1 MDPDMVRQ
9 QEEAEEE
16 SRLRRL
22 APVHM
27 PPPRP
32 APAPPAPADS
42 AKEPMVLRAEP
53 RGIAED
59 APASGKTAPPRV
71 GWFAALRAGIYSL
84 IMTTLGLLAGI
95 MIGVRTGLFPSQSLA
110 IGAGLGL
117 LLGWQAVLVSLRAN
131 AGLSFRRAL
140 LASLLPGVLM
150 LVSLIGGML
159 AAAYFTGVTP
169 ETIADGHL
177 PSFWVIV
184 GVGGLTGII
193 LAAMRMRKV
202 ARR

>member
-1 MDPDMVRQ
+1 MI
-9 QEEAEEE
+9 
-16 SRLRRL
+16 LR
-22 APVHM
+22 V
-27 PPPRP
+27 
-32 APAPPAPADS
+32 
-42 AKEPMVLRAEP
+42 EP
-53 RGIAED
+53 RQFED
-59 APASGKTAPPRV
+59 TAAVQTETAPRRV
-71 GWFAALRAGIYSL
+71 GWFAAIRAGSYCL

-117 LLGWQAVLVSLRAN
+117 LLGWQAALASLRAN

-140 LASLLPGVLM
+140 LASFLPGALM

-159 AAAYFTGVTP
+159 AAAYFTGVTT

-177 PSFWVIV
+177 PSFWAIV
-184 GVGGLTGII
+184 GAGGLTGII

-202 ARR
+202 VRR

>member
-1 MDPDMVRQ
+1 
-9 QEEAEEE
+9 
-16 SRLRRL
+16 
-22 APVHM
+22 
-27 PPPRP
+27 
-32 APAPPAPADS
+32 
-42 AKEPMVLRAEP
+42 
-53 RGIAED
+53 
-59 APASGKTAPPRV
+59 
-71 GWFAALRAGIYSL
+71 
-84 IMTTLGLLAGI
+84 MTTLGLLAGI

-117 LLGWQAVLVSLRAN
+117 LLGWQAVLASLRAN

-177 PSFWVIV
+177 PSFWAIV
-184 GVGGLTGII
+184 AAGGLTGIV

-202 ARR
+202 VRR

>member
-22 APVHM
+22 APLHM
-27 PPPRP
+27 SPPRP
-32 APAPPAPADS
+32 ALAPPAPAGS
-42 AKEPMVLRAEP
+42 AEEPMVLRAEP
-53 RGIAED
+53 RGVMDA
-59 APASGKTAPPRV
+59 APAPGKSAPRRV
-71 GWFAALRAGIYSL
+71 GWFAAVRAGIYCL

-117 LLGWQAVLVSLRAN
+117 LLGWQAVLASLRAN

-150 LVSLIGGML
+150 LMSLIGGML

-169 ETIADGHL
+169 ETIAEGHL
-177 PSFWVIV
+177 PSFWAIV
-184 GVGGLTGII
+184 AAGGLTGIV

-202 ARR
+202 VRC